1 MPLLLVRCRA
11 VDPAGRFLSG
21 RAGRLLV
28 DRWAVRTPLMRTT
41 LHLVGDRDCLFAR
54 PLLQPVPVLAAS
66 WTGPHVDLVCGV
78 AATALGSIMMRE
90 AAVLVPVYRRQDGQ
104 LMVVLVRRAQGG
116 AHGGQLALPGGRR
129 APGDADLAATALR
142 EADEEIGLAGDR
154 VELLAALPVVET
166 QTTGFRISPF
176 LARLA
181 VLAPWR
187 CQEGEIAEVVEVRV
201 GELARPEVQV
211 EEVRAF
217 PTWPAPR
224 RVRLWRVGRHEV
236 WGVTYRIL
244 EPLVPRLLGGEWP
257 L

>member
-1 MPLLLVRCRA
+1 
-11 VDPAGRFLSG
+11 
-21 RAGRLLV
+21 
-28 DRWAVRTPLMRTT
+28 
-41 LHLVGDRDCLFAR
+41 
-54 PLLQPVPVLAAS
+54 
-66 WTGPHVDLVCGV
+66 
-78 AATALGSIMMRE
+78 
-90 AAVLVPVYRRQDGQ
+90 VLVPVYRRQDGE

-129 APGDADLAATALR
+129 EPGDVDLAATALR
-142 EADEEIGLAGDR
+142 EAEEEIGVAGDR
-154 VELLAALPVVET
+154 VELLTALPVVET
-166 QTTGFRISPF
+166 QTTGFRIAPF

-181 VLAPWR
+181 VQAPWR
-187 CQEGEIAEVVEVRV
+187 RQEREIAEVVELLVAD
-201 GELARPEVQV
+201 LARPEARV
-211 EEVRAF
+211 EEVRDF